1 MHFPP
6 ARPTHV
12 VGTDPKNFSH
22 SAINAK
28 CGVRGPMLPTRA
40 AGGACLDGVLEEN
53 LVAGVGD
60 FPWPASHL
68 NN

>member
-1 MHFPP
+1 
-6 ARPTHV
+6 
-12 VGTDPKNFSH
+12 
-22 SAINAK
+22 
-28 CGVRGPMLPTRA
+28 MLPTRA